1 MKKIIALALAVLM
14 MAMVFAG
21 CASTTTTTDNDT
33 DSDADAQTY
42 NIGIC
47 QLVQHVALD
56 AATQGFKDYL
66 TEQLGDSV
74 TFNEQNANGDSATC
88 TTIANQFVADGVDL
102 ILGNATPALQ
112 AAFTATS
119 DIPVLGTSITDYGTA
134 LDIKEWIGVSGFN
147 VSGTSD
153 LAPLDGQ
160 ADIINELFPDAKTI
174 GLLYCSAEPNS
185 KYQCDTIA
193 GYLSDLGYETKA
205 FTFSDSNDIAAVVT
219 SACEEVDVIYIPTD
233 NSAASNTGIIDN
245 ICLEKKIPIVA
256 GEEGICSGC
265 GIATLS
271 ISYYDLGYT
280 TGKMAYDILVN
291 GADIATMEV
300 QFAEATTKEYDA
312 DRAAALGI
320 EIPDDYVAIAS
331 DEE

>member
-1 MKKIIALALAVLM
+1 MKKFVALLLALMM
-14 MAMVFAG
+14 MATVLVG
-21 CASTTTTTDNDT
+21 CSSAPTDGENASNE
-33 DSDADAQTY
+33 ADAAKTY

-47 QLVQHVALD
+47 QLVQHPALD

-66 TEQLGDSV
+66 TDKLGDAVS
-74 TFNEQNANGDSATC
+74 FNEQNANGDSPTC

-134 LDIKEWIGVSGFN
+134 LDIADWTGVSGFN

-160 ADIINELFPDAKTI
+160 ADIIKELFPDAKTV

-185 KYQCDTIA
+185 KYQCDTISQ
-193 GYLSDLGYETKA
+193 YLGDYELKTY
-205 FTFSDSNDIAAVVT
+205 TFSDSNDIAAVVT
-219 SACEEVDVIYIPTD
+219 SACEDVDVIYIPTD

-245 ICLEKKIPIVA
+245 IAREKNIPIVT

-271 ISYYDLGYT
+271 ISYYDLGT
-280 TGKMAYDILVN
+280 ATGEMAYDILVN
-291 GADIATMEV
+291 GADVSTMEV
-300 QFAEATTKEYDA
+300 KFASATTKKYDA
-312 DRAAALGI
+312 ARAEALGI
-320 EIPDDYVAIAS
+320 TIPDDYEAIEA
-331 DEE
+331 E

>member
-1 MKKIIALALAVLM
+1 MTKRIIALVLALM
-14 MAMVFAG
+14 MTAAVVAG
-21 CASTTTTTDNDT
+21 CSGSTSTATADEANAADT
-33 DSDADAQTY
+33 AKTY

-66 TEQLGDSV
+66 TEQLGDAV
-74 TFNEQNANGDSATC
+74 TFNEQNAQGDSATC
-88 TTIANQFVADGVDL
+88 TTIANQFVADNVDL

-112 AAFTATS
+112 AAFTATA

-134 LDIKEWIGVSGFN
+134 LDIADWTGVSGFN

-160 ADIINELFPDAKTI
+160 AEILNELFPDAKTV

-185 KYQCDTIA
+185 KYQCDTIS
-193 GYLSDLGYETKA
+193 GYLEGYGYELKTY
-205 FTFSDSNDIAAVVT
+205 TFSDSNDIAAVVT

-245 ICLEKKIPIVA
+245 IALEKKIPIIT

-265 GIATLS
+265 GVATLS
-271 ISYYDLGYT
+271 IDYYDLGYT

-291 GADIATMEV
+291 GADVSAMEV
-300 QFAEATTKEYDA
+300 QFAAATTKKYDA
-312 DRAAALGI
+312 ARAAAFDL
-320 EIPDDYVAIAS
+320 EIPEDYVAI
-331 DEE
+331 ETE